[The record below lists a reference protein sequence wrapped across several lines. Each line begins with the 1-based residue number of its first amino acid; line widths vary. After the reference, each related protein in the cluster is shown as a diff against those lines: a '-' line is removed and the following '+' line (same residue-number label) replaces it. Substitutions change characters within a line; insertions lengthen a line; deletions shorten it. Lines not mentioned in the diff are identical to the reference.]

1 MRQNVKRTI
10 AFAETVAMI
19 ATLTV
24 GITFG
29 NATQVKADITSRTNN
44 IHIDTSIPISSQGET
59 VGYEFTVE
67 KRWVLYVV
75 HTGRG

>member
-29 NATQVKADITSRTNN
+29 NTTQVKADITSRTNN
-44 IHIDTSIPISSQGET
+44 IHNPN
-59 VGYEFTVE
+59 VY
-67 KRWVLYVV
+67 
-75 HTGRG
+75 GRPTY

>member
-29 NATQVKADITSRTNN
+29 NTTQVKADITSRTNN
-44 IHIDTSIPISSQGET
+44 IHNPNVYENTHAFSS
-59 VGYEFTVE
+59 
-67 KRWVLYVV
+67 
-75 HTGRG
+75 